1 MGGVSWGLKKENCLL
16 WLEKKWRSDGSSIKA
31 NKESEGGW
39 DIWGADFILV
49 HLFHTLTLNVF

>member
-1 MGGVSWGLKKENCLL
+1 MAAA
-16 WLEKKWRSDGSSIKA
+16 IKA
-31 NKESEGGW
+31 NKESKGGW